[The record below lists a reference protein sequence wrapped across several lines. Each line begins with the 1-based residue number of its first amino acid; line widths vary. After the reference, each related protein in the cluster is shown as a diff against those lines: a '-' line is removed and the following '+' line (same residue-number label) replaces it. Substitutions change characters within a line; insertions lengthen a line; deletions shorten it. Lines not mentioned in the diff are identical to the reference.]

1 MSIMSEDFYQQL
13 KKENEELHKELVDLN
28 YLIQLREEELAE
40 MKNASRHI
48 AEMHS
53 KINLNL
59 YEFEQMQNFIGN
71 QQQQA
76 EGALRREASMEEE
89 MLDSM
94 KAENSYY
101 EIREEFKSNKLAL
114 NDLNQQMNEVVALY
128 HQITDLKNNI
138 TSLQSDLEISNLDNK
153 FLKEEL
159 FNYKN
164 QTPS

>member
-59 YEFEQMQNFIGN
+59 YEFEQMQNFIETE
-71 QQQQA
+71 QRKI
-76 EGALRREASMEEE
+76 EGAKRREENLEQE
-89 MLDSM
+89 ILDSI
-94 KAENSYY
+94 KVEKSYY
-101 EIREEFKSNKLAL
+101 EIREEFDSNKIAL
-114 NDLNQQMNEVVALY
+114 NDLNDQLKEALNIYKEVT
-128 HQITDLKNNI
+128 ILKSKI
-138 TSLQSDLEISNLDNK
+138 SELESSLEIALLDNH
-153 FLKEEL
+153 FLKDDLAE
-159 FNYKN
+159 KN
-164 QTPS
+164 SHEK

>member
-1 MSIMSEDFYQQL
+1 
-13 KKENEELHKELVDLN
+13 
-28 YLIQLREEELAE
+28 
-40 MKNASRHI
+40 
-48 AEMHS
+48 
-53 KINLNL
+53 
-59 YEFEQMQNFIGN
+59 MQNFIGN

-89 MLDSM
+89 MIDSM
-94 KAENSYY
+94 KAEKSYY

-128 HQITDLKNNI
+128 HQITDLKNKI